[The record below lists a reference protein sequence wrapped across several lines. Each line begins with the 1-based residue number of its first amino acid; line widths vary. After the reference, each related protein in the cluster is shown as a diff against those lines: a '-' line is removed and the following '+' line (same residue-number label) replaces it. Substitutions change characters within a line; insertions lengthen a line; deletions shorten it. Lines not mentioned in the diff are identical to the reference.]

1 MFDLDPIGVIKSPV
15 TKMSQGNWGSVQ
27 SEIHLSPEFTPG
39 LKGLEEFSHA
49 MVIFYMDRASFVP
62 AEHLH
67 RRPRGQAG
75 MPEIGVFA
83 QRTKY
88 RPNPIGVTSVELI
101 SVAGNIITVRG
112 LDALNDTPVLD
123 LKPYMPIFDKVEDAK
138 LPDWS
143 DQFKEGYF

>member
-1 MFDLDPIGVIKSPV
+1 MIQFNPIGVVKSPV
-15 TKMSQGNWGSVQ
+15 TKMSQGNWGNVQ
-27 SEIHLSPEFTPG
+27 SEIQLNSDYMQG
-39 LKGLEEFSHA
+39 LKGLEAFSHV
-49 MVIFYMDRASFVP
+49 MVVFYMDRAAFSHS
-62 AEHLH
+62 EHIL
-67 RRPRGQAG
+67 RRPRGQEG

-88 RPNPIGVTSVELI
+88 RPNPIGITSVELL
-101 SVAGNIITVRG
+101 SVVDNVITVRG

-123 LKPYMPIFDKVEDAK
+123 LKPYMPIFDKVEDVK